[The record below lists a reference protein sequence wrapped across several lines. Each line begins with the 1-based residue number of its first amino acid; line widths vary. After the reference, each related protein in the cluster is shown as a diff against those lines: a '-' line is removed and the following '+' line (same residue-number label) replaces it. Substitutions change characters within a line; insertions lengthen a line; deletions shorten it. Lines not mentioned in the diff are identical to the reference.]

1 MNNLTSILGKI
12 VNITKR
18 GVCVMA
24 LVLLFLAV
32 GVDSKPSLEARTQES
47 PPMGDTDTNTAEV
60 EVAPA
65 EIIAP
70 ATATLSPE
78 PNADWW
84 NKEKVTVTLVAR
96 MKAHRIK
103 KAS

>member
-32 GVDSKPSLEARTQES
+32 GVGGVPSRETRAQES
-47 PPMGDTDTNTAEV
+47 PPMDAIDTSMAEV
-60 EVAPA
+60 EVVPTGT
-65 EIIAP
+65 IVP
-70 ATATLSPE
+70 TTATVSPG
-78 PNADWW
+78 PSADGW
-84 NKEKVTVTLVAR
+84 NKDMATVTLRAR
-96 MKAHRIK
+96 YKTH
-103 KAS
+103 